1 VTVTICRCSLFFLG
15 LLLLAGGAFAQGE
28 HQHHEP
34 AAAADEHA
42 GHAAQ
47 VMRAWYGRYAAT
59 RESSGTSWQPEAS
72 PHEGLHARLGEWD
85 TMTHGFANLIY
96 DDQGGPRGDTKTFMT
111 SMLMVMGNRPVG
123 EAGTL
128 GLRAMVSADP
138 AFGKGGYPLLFQTGE
153 TADGQTPGCRG
164 SPRSARRSSCI
175 ASRARTIPRR
185 RSRTIGS
192 TPRTSATGS

>member
-1 VTVTICRCSLFFLG
+1 
-15 LLLLAGGAFAQGE
+15 
-28 HQHHEP
+28 
-34 AAAADEHA
+34 
-42 GHAAQ
+42 
-47 VMRAWYGRYAAT
+47 MRAWYGPYAIT

-72 PHEGLHARLGEWD
+72 PHEGLDARFGEWD

-138 AFGKGGYPLLFQTGE
+138 AIGKGGYPLLLQTGE
-153 TADGQTPGCRG
+153 TADGQTPLIDRQHPHDLFMELAATYSRRLSEQLGLRLRRPAGRAGARAAGVHAPLLGRG
-164 SPRSARRSSCI
+164 QSRGADHAPLARLDAHHLSAW
-175 ASRARTIPRR
+175 
-185 RSRTIGS
+185 
-192 TPRTSATGS
+192 